1 MTMPPVIG
9 ITCSHEL
16 ESNRFSLAIAYIN
29 AIIVAGACPVLL
41 PAMDT
46 RFLGRLNFL
55 QGVVFSGGNDVDPV
69 HFGEEPIPGSGEIN
83 PDRDEFEL
91 ALARLCL
98 RENIP
103 LLAIC
108 RGMQVV
114 NIAAGGD
121 IYQDI
126 HTQAAKVLKHMQ
138 QSPRWHAS
146 HGVEVKQSSQVHKAY
161 SGKLAR
167 VNSFHHQAVRQV
179 APGFQ
184 ITATASD
191 GLVEAI
197 ESPGHSF
204 AVCVQW
210 HPEAMWR
217 RYPEHIGLFKALVRA
232 AEKAGIKDTK

>member
-1 MTMPPVIG
+1 MPPVIG
-9 ITCSHEL
+9 ITCGHDL
-16 ESNRFSLAIAYIN
+16 ESNRYFVAIAYVN
-29 AIIVAGACPVLL
+29 ALVAAGACPVLL

-46 RFLGRLNFL
+46 RLISRINFL
-55 QGVVFSGGNDVDPV
+55 QGVVFSGGNDVDPI
-69 HFGEEPIPGSGEIN
+69 HFGEEPIPGNGEIS
-83 PDRDEFEL
+83 PDRDVFEL

-108 RGMQVV
+108 RGMQVL

-126 HTQAAKVLKHMQ
+126 HTQVAKVLKHMQ

-146 HGVEVKQSSQVHKAY
+146 HGVEVKEASHVHKAY
-161 SGKLAR
+161 AGKLTR
-167 VNSFHHQAVRQV
+167 TNSFHHQAVRQV

-184 ITATASD
+184 VTATSPD

-197 ESPGHSF
+197 EFSEHPFVVG
-204 AVCVQW
+204 VQW

-217 RYPEHIGLFKALVRA
+217 RHPEHIGLFKALVRA
-232 AEKAGIKDTK
+232 AERSRN

>member
-1 MTMPPVIG
+1 MPPVIG

-16 ESNRFSLAIAYIN
+16 ENNRYFIPIAYVN
-29 AIIVAGACPVLL
+29 ALVAAGACPVLL
-41 PAMDT
+41 PPMDT
-46 RFLGRLNFL
+46 RLIIRLNFL

-69 HFGEEPIPGSGEIN
+69 HFGEEPIPGNGEVS
-83 PDRDEFEL
+83 PDRDVFEL
-91 ALARLCL
+91 ALARMCL

-103 LLAIC
+103 FLAIC

-146 HGVEVKQSSQVHKAY
+146 HGVEVKQSSLVQKAY
-161 SGKLAR
+161 GGKLTR

-184 ITATASD
+184 VVATSQD

-197 ESPGHSF
+197 ESPEHPF
-204 AVCVQW
+204 AVGVQW
-210 HPEAMWR
+210 HPEAMWQR
-217 RYPEHIGLFKALVRA
+217 HPEHLGPFKALARS
-232 AEKAGIKDTK
+232 AGKGTASRN